1 MIHHEII
8 IKKLKKKKK
17 LPNQRQA
24 SNRAVPD
31 ADNRASRSKNEL
43 LDRIVSNGDPTLSW
57 MTILTLQLDRRTST
71 IATMRR
77 TSTWWSFS
85 ACDRRS
91 LPMISRLGSACEWLV
106 CKWPVWVTNVSGR
119 WVWDFCFEEEQK
131 EEQIKKKRESKKS
144 REERKKEKKREW
156 PVGCDNAWLLGPTI
170 TSNLPTCHWNSVFE
184 FWKQVKR
191 VFNFG
196 HSHPV
201 LVTHIRDSK
210 FIQTRIHPWDPQVL
224 DHELRKLSDITQFY
238 GFPSKL

>member
-1 MIHHEII
+1 
-8 IKKLKKKKK
+8 
-17 LPNQRQA
+17 
-24 SNRAVPD
+24 
-31 ADNRASRSKNEL
+31 
-43 LDRIVSNGDPTLSW
+43 
-57 MTILTLQLDRRTST
+57 
-71 IATMRR
+71 MRR

-170 TSNLPTCHWNSVFE
+170 TSNLLTCHWNSVFE
-184 FWKQVKR
+184 FWKQMKR